1 MSTRT
6 RGTALALFVTL
17 CHSGCASVPK
27 TPALVR
33 PTGPAFTRLA
43 DLHLPR
49 GTETMVGLLSGRVVR
64 GSLERMTTDRLE
76 LRSRDPTGGSIVYDV
91 SHADI
96 AFVARV
102 VGMSKRARG
111 YLGAA
116 IAAVASLPLGISMIG
131 DMVVPAA
138 IIGSLI
144 GRGTDNQR
152 AEVVYERPPVADPSI
167 R

>member
-6 RGTALALFVTL
+6 RRTALALFVTL

-43 DLHLPR
+43 DLQLPR
-49 GTETMVGLLSGRVVR
+49 GTDTMVGLLSGQVLR
-64 GSLERMTTDRLE
+64 GSLERISADRLE
-76 LRSRDPTGGSIVYDV
+76 LRSRDSTGGNIVYDV
-91 SHADI
+91 DHSDI

-111 YLGAA
+111 WLGAA
-116 IAAVASLPLGISMIG
+116 IAAVASVPLGISMIG

-138 IIGSLI
+138 IIGGLI
-144 GRGTDNQR
+144 GRGTENQR
-152 AEVVYERPPVADPSI
+152 AEVVYERSRLADPSI
-167 R
+167 Y